1 MSLREECRMQRT
13 GSRFLCKGS
22 TTTLGWFSRQDDLH
36 RKRVAQYINSTD
48 INDGGNA
55 FAQEERAEFDT
66 SGKLE
71 TMRVCP
77 SRWSRRWLIGW
88 DGQQMVNHGD
98 VDVGGLPL
106 HWQSSWLPLVVTV
119 DDDAA
124 DIHDTMIMWVMM
136 VPKRQETLK
145 FGRLMIGIML
155 IPDLSKK
162 DNFPFFSHG
171 GLLDNPGLVTKC
183 CGNVIDKWDQ
193 VTFTFTLITFA
204 NFVCDQPTCT
214 FHY

>member
-1 MSLREECRMQRT
+1 MREECRMQRT

-22 TTTLGWFSRQDDLH
+22 TTTPGWFSRQDDLH
-36 RKRVAQYINSTD
+36 RKRVAQYINSTH

-88 DGQQMVNHGD
+88 DGQRMVNHGD
-98 VDVGGLPL
+98 VDVGGPPL
-106 HWQSSWLPLVVTV
+106 TIILTTIGGDCWWCCWYSWY
-119 DDDAA
+119 
-124 DIHDTMIMWVMM
+124 IHDTMIMWVMM

-162 DNFPFFSHG
+162 TIFHFSA
-171 GLLDNPGLVTKC
+171 TAAS
-183 CGNVIDKWDQ
+183 
-193 VTFTFTLITFA
+193 LITQDWSPSA
-204 NFVCDQPTCT
+204 VAMWSTNGIRSLSLLP
-214 FHY
+214 

>member
-22 TTTLGWFSRQDDLH
+22 TTTPGWFSRQDDLH

-88 DGQQMVNHGD
+88 DGQRMVNHGD
-98 VDVGGLPL
+98 VDVGGPPL
-106 HWQSSWLPLVVTV
+106 TIILTTNGGDCWWWWCWYSWYNDNVS
-119 DDDAA
+119 DDGPEKTRNLEIWETDDWNYADPWFVKKKTIFHFSATAA
-124 DIHDTMIMWVMM
+124 
-136 VPKRQETLK
+136 
-145 FGRLMIGIML
+145 
-155 IPDLSKK
+155 S
-162 DNFPFFSHG
+162 
-171 GLLDNPGLVTKC
+171 
-183 CGNVIDKWDQ
+183 
-193 VTFTFTLITFA
+193 LITQDWSPSA
-204 NFVCDQPTCT
+204 VAMWSTNGIRSLSLLP
-214 FHY
+214 

>member
-22 TTTLGWFSRQDDLH
+22 TTTPGWFSRQDDLH

-88 DGQQMVNHGD
+88 DGQRMVNHGWCWWTTID
-98 VDVGGLPL
+98 NHLDY
-106 HWQSSWLPLVVTV
+106 HWWWLLMMLLIFMIYSWYNDNVS
-119 DDDAA
+119 DDGPEKTRNLEIWETDDWNYADPWFVKKKTIFHFSATAA
-124 DIHDTMIMWVMM
+124 
-136 VPKRQETLK
+136 
-145 FGRLMIGIML
+145 
-155 IPDLSKK
+155 S
-162 DNFPFFSHG
+162 
-171 GLLDNPGLVTKC
+171 
-183 CGNVIDKWDQ
+183 
-193 VTFTFTLITFA
+193 LITQDWSPSA
-204 NFVCDQPTCT
+204 VAMWSTNGIRSLSLLP
-214 FHY
+214 